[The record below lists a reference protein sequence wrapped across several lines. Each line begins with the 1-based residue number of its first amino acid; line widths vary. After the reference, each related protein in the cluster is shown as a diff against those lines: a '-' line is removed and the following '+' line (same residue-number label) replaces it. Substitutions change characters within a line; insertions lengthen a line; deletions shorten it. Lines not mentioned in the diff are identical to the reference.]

1 MAPRRWQVLAVL
13 CTAVFL
19 GAIDFFIVSVAV
31 PDMLHSFPHA
41 GITGISWVINGYT
54 VTFTAA
60 LLPAGGLAD
69 RYGHRRVFLCGLA
82 VFTASALG
90 CAVAPTA
97 PALVVARLV
106 QGFGGGTIT
115 PLALPLILARF
126 PAERR
131 GTAVGLWTATQSA
144 ALAAGPSV
152 GGGLVSA
159 LGWRSVFFLQ
169 LPVGLAALAGT
180 VWALRGADSARL
192 HLGADSARLQQGA
205 GKARLRHGAGF
216 ARLRH
221 GAGFARLRHGA
232 GFARL
237 RHGAGFARLRHG
249 AGFAR
254 LRYGAGFAR
263 LRHDDDSL
271 GEKASGRLP
280 DLAGVGILT
289 AAIGLFSLAVVESK
303 AWGPLSWRTDVT
315 LVAGIGLGA
324 LFVWRSLHHPAPVVD
339 FGLLKIGAVR
349 RANVAMVLAGLIIFT
364 VPFGLVLFL
373 IGVWHYSPARA
384 GLAVTPGPIVQ
395 AAASLAAGRVINRF
409 GPRAAAVPGA
419 ALLTVSMLIFTLG
432 AGVHHEYLAVV
443 LPSILAGST
452 GLGLAVT
459 SLSSVVVNAVPAG
472 QLASGTAMTVTARA
486 IGAVVSLSALALLL
500 AAVHGGT
507 HRPAAYHIAWV
518 AMTAIAAALIAT
530 VATVPDRLRS

>member
-1 MAPRRWQVLAVL
+1 VASPRARTWLVLTVL
-13 CTAVFL
+13 CTGVFL
-19 GAIDFFIVSVAV
+19 GAIDFYIVSVAV
-31 PDMLHSFPHA
+31 PDMLHSFPRA

-82 VFTASALG
+82 VFTLSALG
-90 CAVAPTA
+90 CAVAPSA

-106 QGFGGGTIT
+106 EGFGGGTIT

-131 GTAVGLWTATQSA
+131 GTGIGLWTATQSA
-144 ALAAGPSV
+144 AVAAGPSI
-152 GGGLVSA
+152 GGGLVST

-169 LPVGLAALAGT
+169 LPIGLAALAGT
-180 VWALRGADSARL
+180 AWVLRGAGSEAKT
-192 HLGADSARLQQGA
+192 G
-205 GKARLRHGAGF
+205 
-216 ARLRH
+216 
-221 GAGFARLRHGA
+221 
-232 GFARL
+232 
-237 RHGAGFARLRHG
+237 
-249 AGFAR
+249 
-254 LRYGAGFAR
+254 
-263 LRHDDDSL
+263 
-271 GEKASGRLP
+271 GRLP

-303 AWGPLSWRTDVT
+303 AWGPLTWRTDVT

-324 LFVWRSLHHPAPVVD
+324 VFVWRTLHHPAPIIQL
-339 FGLLKIGAVR
+339 GLLKIGSVR
-349 RANVAMVLAGLIIFT
+349 RANVAMVLTGLIMFT

-384 GLAVTPGPIVQ
+384 GLAVTPGPIMQ
-395 AAASLAAGRVINRF
+395 AAAALAAGRVINRF

-419 ALLTVSMLIFTLG
+419 VLLTASTLIFTLG
-432 AGVHHEYLAVV
+432 AGPHPEYLTVV
-443 LPSILAGST
+443 LPSILLGSA
-452 GLGLAVT
+452 GLGLSVT
-459 SLSSVVVNAVPAG
+459 SLSSVVVNAVPAA

-507 HRPAAYHIAWV
+507 HGLGAYHAAWV
-518 AMTAIAAALIAT
+518 AMTVVAVGLVAVA
-530 VATVPDRLRS
+530 ATVPGRPRHQEPADAAAIPVRD